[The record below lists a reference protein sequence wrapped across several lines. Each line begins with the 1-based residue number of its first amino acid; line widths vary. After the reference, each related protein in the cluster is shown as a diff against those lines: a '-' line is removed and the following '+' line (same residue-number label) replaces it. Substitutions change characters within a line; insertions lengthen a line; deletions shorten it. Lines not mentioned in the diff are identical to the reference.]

1 MARITVSNSTHE
13 STTTSES
20 HSKSKSESQSQSQ
33 STTKKV
39 LDEKLRD
46 EILSGLLGYMTD
58 EEIDAYAENL
68 LRPQRDAQLEAAQ
81 QKYETDRM
89 LGEQEIENLA
99 AELRESID
107 KQRRSY
113 AQSSADVQT
122 AALARGMGRSSYTLD
137 ALAAE
142 GDKMARAIR
151 DLTQENERKNAQVR
165 AQMAQAAQQNAQTA
179 GRVNAD
185 YAAQLAAKVQE
196 LRESQRKEYNQNYL
210 TAVSGSMGTST
221 SGQSST
227 QKTGTTDT
235 TGISHTQGSSSTVTK
250 SYGTG
255 GGSKS
260 SDTQVDAIS
269 GAAKSVK
276 YRR

>member
-1 MARITVSNSTHE
+1 MARITVSNRTHE

-20 HSKSKSESQSQSQ
+20 HSKSQSQSQSQ
-33 STTKKV
+33 SQSATKKV

-46 EILSGLLGYMTD
+46 EILSGLMGYMTD

-68 LRPQRDAQLEAAQ
+68 LRPQRDAQLEAAR
-81 QKYETDRM
+81 QKYETERL
-89 LGEQEIENLA
+89 LGEQEMENLA
-99 AELRESID
+99 AQLRAGIEQQ
-107 KQRRSY
+107 KRSY

-137 ALAAE
+137 TLALE
-142 GDKMARAIR
+142 GDRLARAVQE
-151 DLTQENERKNAQVR
+151 LTQENERKNTQIR
-165 AQMAQAAQQNAQTA
+165 AQMAQAARQNTETS
-179 GRVNAD
+179 GRVNTD
-185 YAAQLAAKVQE
+185 YASQLAAKVQE

-221 SGQSST
+221 SGESST
-227 QKTGTTDT
+227 KGTSSTDT

-255 GGSKS
+255 GGGGNN
-260 SDTQVDAIS
+260 SDQVDVIS

>member
-33 STTKKV
+33 STTQKV

-99 AELRESID
+99 AELSASID